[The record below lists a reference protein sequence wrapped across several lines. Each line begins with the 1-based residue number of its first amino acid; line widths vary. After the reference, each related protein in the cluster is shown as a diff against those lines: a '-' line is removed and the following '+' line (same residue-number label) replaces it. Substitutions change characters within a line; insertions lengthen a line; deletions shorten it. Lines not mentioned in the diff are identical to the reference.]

1 MPLFT
6 NSTRYLDLT
15 SIHFTCRRIKF
26 QFNSNMGYVEN
37 EVKLLVE
44 QMKKVGVSQA
54 QSQAQSQ
61 GFDLGIIEEGSEEE
75 ETDDDYEE
83 EAEDEDD
90 DDGDLFDSKEVTV
103 TPYEGNYTDLQDAY
117 FPQAFSH
124 FSYERSRGNFM
135 VVDLQG
141 VFTVKEDGSKV
152 YELTD
157 PVIHQHERL
166 RRRSRNRNRFYR
178 RGQCHNPDEE
188 TEEKKKWNFG
198 RTDRGVNGM
207 RAFFETHRCT
217 DACRLLGL
225 SEVDPED
232 V

>member
-1 MPLFT
+1 
-6 NSTRYLDLT
+6 
-15 SIHFTCRRIKF
+15 
-26 QFNSNMGYVEN
+26 MGFIEE
-37 EVKLLVE
+37 EVKKLVK
-44 QMKKVGVSQA
+44 QMKNNDLGAGTQLGATNQPQVI
-54 QSQAQSQ
+54 
-61 GFDLGIIEEGSEEE
+61 DLGIIEEGSEEE
-75 ETDDDYEE
+75 EEE
-83 EAEDEDD
+83 ESDDNDD
-90 DDGDLFDSKEVTV
+90 DDEGDLFDSREVE
-103 TPYEGNYTDLQDAY
+103 PHSGGDYNNLKDAY

-141 VFTVKEDGSKV
+141 VLTMKDDGSKV

-166 RRRSRNRNRFYR
+166 RRRNRSRRHDRNSEA
-178 RGQCHNPDEE
+178 NNN
-188 TEEKKKWNFG
+188 KKWNFG
-198 RTDRGVNGM
+198 RTDRGTDGM
-207 RAFFETHRCT
+207 KAFFETHVCN

>member
-1 MPLFT
+1 
-6 NSTRYLDLT
+6 
-15 SIHFTCRRIKF
+15 
-26 QFNSNMGYVEN
+26 
-37 EVKLLVE
+37 
-44 QMKKVGVSQA
+44 MKKIGGGQA
-54 QSQAQSQ
+54 QSQKQSQ

-75 ETDDDYEE
+75 EEDDDYEE
-83 EAEDEDD
+83 ETEDEDD
-90 DDGDLFDSKEVTV
+90 DDGDLFDSKEVA
-103 TPYEGNYTDLQDAY
+103 PDEGNYEDLQDAY

-166 RRRSRNRNRFYR
+166 RRRRNYRSRSYHH
-178 RGQCHNPDEE
+178 GQDLDVDEE
-188 TEEKKKWNFG
+188 TRERKRWNFG

>member
-1 MPLFT
+1 
-6 NSTRYLDLT
+6 
-15 SIHFTCRRIKF
+15 
-26 QFNSNMGYVEN
+26 MGFIEE
-37 EVKLLVE
+37 EVKKLVK
-44 QMKKVGVSQA
+44 QMKNNDLGATNQPQVI
-54 QSQAQSQ
+54 
-61 GFDLGIIEEGSEEE
+61 DLGIIEEGSEEE
-75 ETDDDYEE
+75 DEEEEEESDDD
-83 EAEDEDD
+83 DDDDDD
-90 DDGDLFDSKEVTV
+90 DDGDLFDSKEVE
-103 TPYEGNYTDLQDAY
+103 PHSGGDYNNLKDAY

-141 VFTVKEDGSKV
+141 VLTMKDDGSKV

-166 RRRSRNRNRFYR
+166 RRRNRRHGRNSEAN
-178 RGQCHNPDEE
+178 NN
-188 TEEKKKWNFG
+188 KKWNFG
-198 RTDRGVNGM
+198 RTDRGTDGM
-207 RAFFETHRCT
+207 KAFFETHVCN